1 MASMFD
7 KVLTFLGVRSDDD
20 EDIDFLEEQL
30 TEEPVTQHKPLRKG
44 NLVSLDGGTKQ
55 VRVMIIEPLEFEE
68 VRTYIDHLRNKHP
81 LIVRL
86 TNLDVDE
93 AQRIVDFM
101 SGATYAVNGN
111 MRKLG
116 EKIFF
121 FAPQS
126 ISIEGELE
134 PSIFDLKELDE

>member
-1 MASMFD
+1 MASMLD
-7 KVLTFLGVRSDDD
+7 KVLTFLGVRG
-20 EDIDFLEEQL
+20 EEEEELEIHE
-30 TEEPVTQHKPLRKG
+30 EEIVDEPVLPRKPMRRG
-44 NLVSLDGGTKQ
+44 NLVSLDGGSKQ

-68 VRTYIDHLRNKHP
+68 VRTYVDHLRNKHP
-81 LIVRL
+81 LIVRV
-86 TNLDVDE
+86 TNVDVDE

-121 FAPQS
+121 FAPES

-134 PSIFDLKELDE
+134 PSIFDLREFSE